1 MPAAGAEIV
10 LSALSCA
17 FATVGAAAGGV
28 EGGAGPAWGAL
39 GAGSVAAC
47 MGAEKRRGTAVH
59 FFSKSA
65 RRMATP
71 LGVVLTGSR
80 TTSFSTMLRR
90 ACPSQ
95 RAAAAPRRSS
105 GVQVRAPHSPPAR
118 SMANKIEAPSW
129 GHYKRDALSDSKT
142 RRAFTYAVIG
152 LAGSTS
158 FYGVKS
164 TVLDFVNSM
173 NASADV
179 LALANVEVDLN
190 TIPKG
195 SAITVKWRGKPLFVR
210 HRTEEE
216 ISLATNV
223 PSSELKDPETDE
235 VRRKKP
241 EWMILLGVCTHLGC
255 VPINNSGDYKGW
267 FCPCHGSHYDTR
279 YAPFPTR
286 RTCPHGA
293 FSRARRAGD

>member
-1 MPAAGAEIV
+1 
-10 LSALSCA
+10 
-17 FATVGAAAGGV
+17 
-28 EGGAGPAWGAL
+28 
-39 GAGSVAAC
+39 
-47 MGAEKRRGTAVH
+47 
-59 FFSKSA
+59 
-65 RRMATP
+65 
-71 LGVVLTGSR
+71 
-80 TTSFSTMLRR
+80 
-90 ACPSQ
+90 
-95 RAAAAPRRSS
+95 
-105 GVQVRAPHSPPAR
+105 
-118 SMANKIEAPSW
+118 MANKIEAPSW

-190 TIPKG
+190 SIPKG

-223 PSSELKDPETDE
+223 PSSELKDPESDE

-279 YAPFPTR
+279 YAPLP
-286 RTCPHGA
+286 PDPPPVA
-293 FSRARRAGD
+293 SAALSPAPISRCAPSR